1 MAEQALG
8 YHPFLDPIP
17 YKEPKVL
24 PLQDHFRMPRPH
36 LHARTTFT
44 RHGHIRV
51 AGPRLH
57 GRKQIFHLGFYA
69 EQL

>member
-24 PLQDHFRMPRPH
+24 PLQDHVRMPGP
-36 LHARTTFT
+36 LSHAMATF
-44 RHGHIRV
+44 V
-51 AGPRLH
+51 ADMVNML
-57 GRKQIFHLGFYA
+57 A
-69 EQL
+69 